1 MIEAVIIGLAV
12 LLDQLTKIWAVDA
25 LADGAMTIIPKVLD
39 FRYFENTGAAFS
51 MLSNGTLLLTAIS
64 ALMSIALIVV
74 IFKYRDKMP
83 RFVSIMLAF
92 LTAGAIGNLI
102 DRVFAGFVVDF
113 IEFTF
118 VNFAVFNVADIYVTC
133 SAIAL
138 GVYLIFTKKG
148 RAFYN
153 SIGEKKETKEESA
166 Q

>member
-1 MIEAVIIGLAV
+1 MIEAIIIGLAV

-39 FRYFENTGAAFS
+39 FNYFENTGAAFS
-51 MLSNGTLLLTAIS
+51 MLSSGTWFLTAVS
-64 ALMSIALIVV
+64 AIMSIVLIFI
-74 IFKYRDKMP
+74 IFKYRNKMP

-92 LTAGAIGNLI
+92 LASGAIGNLI
-102 DRVFAGFVVDF
+102 DRIFAGYVVDF

-138 GVYLIFTKKG
+138 GVYLIFTKRG
-148 RAFYN
+148 REFYKN
-153 SIGEKKETKEESA
+153 LGEKQEAKE
-166 Q
+166 